1 MPNISTTRLSTV
13 PWMLLLLGCTATTGL
28 AADGQWQFGTTS
40 SFSSGTYGTDARTE
54 VFHTPITARRL
65 FADGDVTFVFPF
77 TCIRGDGG
85 VTVID
90 GTPVRRE
97 RLALAA
103 AAGRTRTARVNAG
116 APPPAPAGFD
126 CGMGDIVVR
135 GRYYLIDRRGWMP
148 TVAIRGH
155 LKAPTASAERGL
167 GTGRP
172 DEGIG
177 VEVSR
182 SVAGGVV
189 AMVDGGYTIIGK
201 PQEGVELHDIWWY
214 DVGVGRDLANGFVNL
229 SVFFEEYRAIVG
241 GVANA
246 RDILTALSVGSATG
260 WRAQVSGQFGLSDGA
275 PERAFT
281 FGASRRF

>member
-1 MPNISTTRLSTV
+1 MPNVPTTALSLARWTI
-13 PWMLLLLGCTATTGL
+13 LLVGCTATSGL
-28 AADGQWQFGTTS
+28 AADGQWQVGTTS

-85 VTVID
+85 VTVVN

-103 AAGRTRTARVNAG
+103 AAGRTRTGRVAAT
-116 APPPAPAGFD
+116 APPAAPAGFD
-126 CGMGDIVVR
+126 CGMGDVVVR
-135 GRYYLIDRRGWMP
+135 GRYYLVDQRGWMP

-155 LKAPTASAERGL
+155 VKAPTASAERGL

-182 SVAGGVV
+182 SLAGGVL

-201 PQEGVELHDIWWY
+201 PQGVEFHNSWWY
-214 DVGVGRDLANGFVNL
+214 DVGVGRDLANGAVNL

-260 WRAQVSGQFGLSDGA
+260 WRAQVSGQFGLSEGA